1 MELILWIIIG
11 IANLVALI
19 WAIGLAVI
27 ANMEDCDE

>member
-11 IANLVALI
+11 IANLIPLI

-27 ANMEDCDE
+27 ANTESCDE

>member
-1 MELILWIIIG
+1 MMELILWIIIG

-27 ANMEDCDE
+27 ANEEEG